1 VTAMYPVGVMEQPDR
16 ADAPRRFVEWPGIRN
31 HLIALG
37 GHYYLMEARLPIL
50 IDEAATVLHEIDR
63 VTTRMT
69 R

>member
-1 VTAMYPVGVMEQPDR
+1 MYPIGLMEQPRGVDV
-16 ADAPRRFVEWPGIRN
+16 PRRFVEWPGIRD

-37 GHYYLMEARLPIL
+37 GHYYLMGVRLPTL